1 MMFSGCELSDKNNEP
16 LSDAELIQMIIDAS
30 KLEIDMDDLPEQS
43 LEYINNDIS
52 YDEIAS
58 RVASGLGFEVELV
71 GNGYRSGDRNEFYF
85 NLEGRKLDP
94 NDWGNKRA
102 EGDRQDKE
110 DWQCFDLIYPV
121 TFEMPD
127 GSTIIV
133 ETDDEEGWLEIKIW
147 YDDNQET
154 EERPSIHFLWSSFLM
169 MNIIRLIVMKNYEKL
184 MLNVVLK
191 EGEAGKIEI
200 KNKNV
205 LLWSTLCLSLCL
217 MAQRSR

>member
-1 MMFSGCELSDKNNEP
+1 MIYVKYKIYFLILSLMMFSGCDLGDKNNEP

-94 NDWGNKRA
+94 NDWGNKRS

-133 ETDDEEGWLEIKIW
+133 ENVGLVKSLYTSNSFLGPIVVKIHLC
-147 YDDNQET
+147 NHSGISQPPS
-154 EERPSIHFLWSSFLM
+154 PSISA
-169 MNIIRLIVMKNYEKL
+169 ICRDE
-184 MLNVVLK
+184 
-191 EGEAGKIEI
+191 
-200 KNKNV
+200 
-205 LLWSTLCLSLCL
+205 CSL
-217 MAQRSR
+217 

>member
-1 MMFSGCELSDKNNEP
+1 MMFSGCNLGDINNEP

-71 GNGYRSGDRNEFYF
+71 GNGYRSGDRSEFYF

-133 ETDDEEGWLEIKIW
+133 ETDDEEGWSEIKIW

-154 EERPSIHFLWSSFLM
+154 EERPSIQFP
-169 MNIIRLIVMKNYEKL
+169 
-184 MLNVVLK
+184 VVIFFDD
-191 EGEAGKIEI
+191 E
-200 KNKNV
+200 
-205 LLWSTLCLSLCL
+205 
-217 MAQRSR
+217 

>member
-1 MMFSGCELSDKNNEP
+1 MINVKYKIYFLILSLMMFSGCELSDKNNEP

-52 YDEIAS
+52 YDEIAFLL
-58 RVASGLGFEVELV
+58 ASGLGYEVELV

-110 DWQCFDLIYPV
+110 GWQCFDLIYPV

-133 ETDDEEGWLEIKIW
+133 ETDNEEGWSEIKIW

-154 EERPSIHFLWSSFLM
+154 EERPSIPVSYTHL
-169 MNIIRLIVMKNYEKL
+169 RAHE
-184 MLNVVLK
+184 
-191 EGEAGKIEI
+191 
-200 KNKNV
+200 
-205 LLWSTLCLSLCL
+205 T
-217 MAQRSR
+217 